1 MAHVILP
8 KNFDVSDISFD
19 AVKKN
24 SMGGKVVYLKHG
36 GNKNITLQ
44 TPLMSAPFGISGYT
58 DDKTGI
64 TKHSL
69 DISFKGAA
77 DDPKIQT
84 FLDKMNEF
92 DKCLIETAAKNSK
105 DWLGKSMK
113 KDVVEA
119 LYRPLIKP
127 SKDPEKYAPTIKF
140 KVPSKDGKM
149 LVDAFDH
156 KKQPFDLNNFVPGTR
171 VQAIIECS
179 SVWFVNK
186 QFGVSWKLVQ
196 LRMSKPEKLTGF
208 SFIPDGDEDPE
219 SDSENENEEPKEN
232 DSAKDS
238 DSDQPEDNDD

>member
-1 MAHVILP
+1 MANVTLP
-8 KNFDVSDISFD
+8 KNFDVSELSFD
-19 AVKKN
+19 SVKKN
-24 SMGGKVVYLKHG
+24 SMGGKVVYLKYA
-36 GNKNITLQ
+36 GNKNVTIQ
-44 TPLMSAPFGISGYT
+44 TPIMSAPFGISSYT

-77 DDPKIQT
+77 DDEKIQQ
-84 FLDKMNEF
+84 FLDKMNAF
-92 DKCLIETAAKNSK
+92 DQCLIDTAVKNSK
-105 DWLGKSMK
+105 DWLGKPMK

-119 LYRPLIKP
+119 LYRPLVKP

-140 KVPSKDGKM
+140 KVPSRDGKM
-149 LVDAFDH
+149 LVDSFDH
-156 KKQPFDLNNFVPGTR
+156 KKQPFDLNNFVPGSR

-219 SDSENENEEPKEN
+219 SDSENENEGEDEN
-232 DSAKDS
+232 IES
-238 DSDQPEDNDD
+238 ED